1 MVNPQILQSERLLDF
16 GYGFYTTTSKE
27 QAIRWAQ
34 KVSVRRQLK
43 KQVISVYDFDLL
55 KAEKSLFVT
64 HFEKADESWLNFIC
78 ACRSGKNINNAYDVV
93 IGPVADDNVYT
104 TVQLFETGVLD
115 KDEALKRLRVEKL
128 FDQVLFHTERALEYC
143 IYKETIL
150 FRGSNNG

>member
-1 MVNPQILQSERLLDF
+1 MENLQILQSERLLDF
-16 GYGFYTTTSKE
+16 GCGFYTTTSKE

-43 KQVISVYDFDLL
+43 EQYISVYNFDLV

-78 ACRSGKNINNAYDVV
+78 ACRSGKNTNNAYDYDVV
-93 IGPVADDNVYT
+93 IGPVADDNVYA

-128 FDQVLFHTERALEYC
+128 FDQVLFHTERALEFC
-143 IYKETIL
+143 AYKETIL
-150 FRGSNNG
+150 LGR